1 MKGENDSESGKAG
14 SHRQEPTIKISS
26 VVDERAW
33 EELKAVAAESHQNIS
48 GLLSEAIA
56 DCVRRRRIRP
66 AVMENRTGT
75 GPNRNRGHIFD
86 FRTAGK

>member
-1 MKGENDSESGKAG
+1 M
-14 SHRQEPTIKISS
+14 PTIKISS

-75 GPNRNRGHIFD
+75 GPNRNRGQDRTGTGVTSSIFGRRASD
-86 FRTAGK
+86 